1 MGVLRRLVSLPE
13 RRDSLR
19 LPPSLRPQTTSSSSH
34 KMAKGSGSKKAKKS
48 GSNVFALFSQRQ
60 IQEFKEAFGIM
71 DADKDGLLSSSDIV
85 AAFGSVG
92 KSISD
97 GEAQGMLSEAPGPIN
112 FTQMVMLFAEKMA
125 GGADDDDTI
134 LKAFDAFEVNGK
146 IDADMFK
153 HSLMTFG
160 DKFSA
165 SEVDNAFGEF
175 LIEDGMIDAVHLK
188 VLWSRRRKRKQNKL
202 FSIKYR
208 SYHRHHLIRISS
220 CHKLQRAKKT
230 KKTKFSSKIGPHRL
244 LAVKK

>member
-1 MGVLRRLVSLPE
+1 MGSPTKACVPAWQ
-13 RRDSLR
+13 DSFR
-19 LPPSLRPQTTSSSSH
+19 LPPSSRPQTSHSSN

-85 AAFGSVG
+85 AAFGNVG
-92 KSISD
+92 KSVSD
-97 GEAQGMLSEAPGPIN
+97 GEAQGMLSEAPGPVN

-125 GGADDDDTI
+125 GGADDDTI

-153 HSLMTFG
+153 RSLMTFG

-188 VLWSRRRKRKQNKL
+188 GLMVS
-202 FSIKYR
+202 
-208 SYHRHHLIRISS
+208 
-220 CHKLQRAKKT
+220 KKEEE
-230 KKTKFSSKIGPHRL
+230 
-244 LAVKK
+244 AE

>member
-1 MGVLRRLVSLPE
+1 MGDTSVLRRLVSLPDK
-13 RRDSLR
+13 RLTSI
-19 LPPSLRPQTTSSSSH
+19 LPPSSRPRQTTSTSSH

-48 GSNVFALFSQRQ
+48 GSNVLALFSQRQ

-71 DADKDGLLSSSDIV
+71 DADKDGLLSSSDLV
-85 AAFGSVG
+85 AAFNSVG
-92 KSISD
+92 KSVSD
-97 GEAQGMLSEAPGPIN
+97 GEAQGMLSEAPGPVN

-125 GGADDDDTI
+125 GGADDDTI

-165 SEVDNAFGEF
+165 PEVDNAFGEF

-188 VLWSRRRKRKQNKL
+188 GLMVS
-202 FSIKYR
+202 
-208 SYHRHHLIRISS
+208 
-220 CHKLQRAKKT
+220 KKEEE
-230 KKTKFSSKIGPHRL
+230 
-244 LAVKK
+244 AE